1 MKVIVPYVYN
11 WEGKIEQK
19 LLEKENQNPSELTND
34 ILSIVQAIVDD
45 TSKEFQYSY
54 GVINDMNKRID
65 QLDQKV
71 AAIEGD
77 VKINRKLNPR
87 GQNGFHHFTRTRR
100 TARVEK

>member
-1 MKVIVPYVYN
+1 MKVVVPYVYN

-19 LLEKENQNPSELTND
+19 ILEKENQNPSELTND

-54 GVINDMNKRID
+54 GVINDINKRID

-71 AAIEGD
+71 TAIEGD
-77 VKINRKLNPR
+77 VKINRKLIDAITFVKNS
-87 GQNGFHHFTRTRR
+87 
-100 TARVEK
+100 KDL

>member
-1 MKVIVPYVYN
+1 MKVVVPYVYN

-19 LLEKENQNPSELTND
+19 LLKKENQNPSELTND

-54 GVINDMNKRID
+54 GIMNDLNARID
-65 QLDQKV
+65 RLDQKV

-77 VKINRKLNPR
+77 VKINRKLIDAITFVKNS
-87 GQNGFHHFTRTRR
+87 NDL
-100 TARVEK
+100 

>member
-54 GVINDMNKRID
+54 GIMNDLNKRID

-71 AAIEGD
+71 TAIEGD
-77 VKINRKLNPR
+77 VKINRKLIDAITFVKNS
-87 GQNGFHHFTRTRR
+87 
-100 TARVEK
+100 KDL

>member
-19 LLEKENQNPSELTND
+19 ILEKENQNPSELTND

-54 GVINDMNKRID
+54 GIMNDLNARID
-65 QLDQKV
+65 RLDQKV
-71 AAIEGD
+71 AAIKGD
-77 VKINRKLNPR
+77 VKINRKLIDAITFVKNS
-87 GQNGFHHFTRTRR
+87 
-100 TARVEK
+100 KDL

>member
-54 GVINDMNKRID
+54 GIMNDLNARID

-77 VKINRKLNPR
+77 VKVNRKLIDAITFVKNS
-87 GQNGFHHFTRTRR
+87 NDL
-100 TARVEK
+100 

>member
-19 LLEKENQNPSELTND
+19 ILEKENQNPSELTND

-54 GVINDMNKRID
+54 GIMNDLNAQID
-65 QLDQKV
+65 RLDQKV

-77 VKINRKLNPR
+77 VKINRKLIDAITFVKNS
-87 GQNGFHHFTRTRR
+87 
-100 TARVEK
+100 KDL

>member
-1 MKVIVPYVYN
+1 MKVVVPYVYN

-54 GVINDMNKRID
+54 GVINDINKRID
-65 QLDQKV
+65 QLDKKV
-71 AAIEGD
+71 ASIEGD
-77 VKINRKLNPR
+77 VKINRKLIDAITFVKNS
-87 GQNGFHHFTRTRR
+87 
-100 TARVEK
+100 KDL

>member
-54 GVINDMNKRID
+54 GIMNDLNARID

-77 VKINRKLNPR
+77 VKINRKLIDAITFVKNS
-87 GQNGFHHFTRTRR
+87 
-100 TARVEK
+100 KDL

>member
-1 MKVIVPYVYN
+1 MKVVVPYVYN

-19 LLEKENQNPSELTND
+19 LLEKANQNPSELTND
-34 ILSIVQAIVDD
+34 ILGIVQAIVDD
-45 TSKEFQYSY
+45 TSKEFKYSY

-77 VKINRKLNPR
+77 VKINRKLIDAITFVKNS
-87 GQNGFHHFTRTRR
+87 NDL
-100 TARVEK
+100 

>member
-1 MKVIVPYVYN
+1 MKIIVPYVYN

-77 VKINRKLNPR
+77 VKINRKLIDAITFVKNS
-87 GQNGFHHFTRTRR
+87 NDL
-100 TARVEK
+100 